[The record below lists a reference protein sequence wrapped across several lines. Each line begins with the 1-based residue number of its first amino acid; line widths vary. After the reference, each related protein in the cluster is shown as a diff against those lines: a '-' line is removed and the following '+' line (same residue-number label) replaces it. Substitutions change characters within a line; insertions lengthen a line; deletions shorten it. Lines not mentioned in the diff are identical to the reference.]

1 MNATNMTPSEIES
14 TDNNV
19 NATTTTT
26 VPNAINFVQPIAHAA
41 ANELAALSLASPA
54 NAQSA
59 DSLALTTTN
68 PVAPEQVQVK
78 IQIQTKV
85 HIKIEQF
92 NINLRK
98 IPLLANL
105 TPEEMQ
111 KVKADL
117 RFKQFNRR
125 DVVLQK
131 GGVGDGLLFL
141 LSGQLQV
148 VDVTEDGRAIGLRML
163 KEGDFFGEIA
173 IINGSTRTAS
183 VVALSNVI
191 VAFLPSATALYL
203 FAHSPNVAS
212 MILRHLASKIQRDSE
227 FRALL
232 SINNTTRRIYAFLEL
247 SKKTMPGNLEVVE
260 NLPTHQ
266 DIAMMINTSRETV
279 TRALLQLTQQGIV
292 EKDLHKLIIRKPDEL
307 QKLALGN

>member
-1 MNATNMTPSEIES
+1 MTASFNEQDKATVSPKGEIATSNSPSTSQHTE
-14 TDNNV
+14 
-19 NATTTTT
+19 
-26 VPNAINFVQPIAHAA
+26 
-41 ANELAALSLASPA
+41 AALTAGDAVPQA
-54 NAQSA
+54 
-59 DSLALTTTN
+59 
-68 PVAPEQVQVK
+68 APEQVQVK

-85 HIKIEQF
+85 QIKIEQF
-92 NINLRK
+92 NVNLRK

-111 KVKADL
+111 RVKTDL

-131 GGVGDGLLFL
+131 GGAGDGLLFL

-173 IINGSTRTAS
+173 VINGSTRSAS

-203 FAHSPNVAS
+203 FSHSPNVAN
-212 MILRHLASKIQRDSE
+212 MILRHLANKIQRDSE

-232 SINNTTRRIYAFLEL
+232 SINNTSRRIYAFIEL
-247 SKKTMPGNLEVVE
+247 SKKTLPGNLEVVE

-279 TRALLQLTQQGIV
+279 TRALLQLVQQGIV